1 LVTDDMFFSA
11 IFGGITAAGTMILAQ
26 RDEAAHPVT
35 VEELLERMERDALA
49 AAKAADYQKPERS
62 RSAERL

>member
-1 LVTDDMFFSA
+1 
-11 IFGGITAAGTMILAQ
+11 MILAQ
-26 RDEAAHPVT
+26 RNEAAHPVT

-49 AAKAADYQKPERS
+49 AARAAEYQKPERS